1 MVHQQ
6 NITPINF
13 GFRRSTDP
21 SVSIGMVR
29 KCKPFK
35 RVAPSPDSPNQEA
48 VPPLGDPRP
57 DFDLPKRMS
66 DFPIDEPTEV
76 E

>member
-6 NITPINF
+6 NITTINF

-21 SVSIGMVR
+21 SVSIEMVR
-29 KCKPFK
+29 KCKPFR